1 MKKERMASLTN
12 SIPRAL
18 PKNRKSP

>member
-12 SIPRAL
+12 SIPRTL

>member
-1 MKKERMASLTN
+1 MKKERMPSLTN
-12 SIPRAL
+12 SIPRTL